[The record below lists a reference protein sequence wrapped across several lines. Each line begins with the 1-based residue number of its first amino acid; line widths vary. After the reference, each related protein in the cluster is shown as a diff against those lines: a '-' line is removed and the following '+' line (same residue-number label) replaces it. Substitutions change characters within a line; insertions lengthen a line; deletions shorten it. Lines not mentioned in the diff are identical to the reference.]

1 MIRNIVF
8 DWSGTLMDDLPAVWE
23 ASNRVFRE
31 AGVPELTLEQ
41 FREEFSLP
49 FTEFYDRFVP
59 HIPLP
64 QLEIWFHS
72 HFKTIPQTGSEIP
85 HARDFL
91 AFCQRKKLRCFIL
104 SSVRRDHFD
113 SQAKQAGFEPYFDR
127 VYVEV
132 MDKRQK
138 ILDVLAENGLD
149 REETLFVGDMQH
161 DIDAAR
167 QGGVHSCAVLTG
179 YNRLDQLRA
188 SEPDVIVEHLG
199 ELQSILDKSGCEW
212 RVDGHATADA
222 GRPIV
227 TVGALIYDDTGRVLM
242 VHTQKWSH
250 LWGIPGGKIKLGES
264 SIDALRRE
272 LREET
277 GLEVDRIEFV
287 LAQDCIYSTE
297 FYRRAHFVLLN
308 YVSRRVGANP
318 VVLNEEAQE
327 YRWMEPREALKMPL
341 NQPTRILLEA
351 VLKRELPWA

>member
-64 QLEIWFHS
+64 QLDIWFHS
-72 HFKTIPQTGSEIP
+72 HFKTIPQTGQEIP

-91 AFCQRKKLRCFIL
+91 AFCKSKKIRCFIL
-104 SSVRRDHFD
+104 SSVRQDHFNN
-113 SQAKQAGFEPYFDR
+113 QARQAGFEDYFER

-132 MDKRQK
+132 MDKRQT
-138 ILDVLAENGLD
+138 ILAVLSDNHLD
-149 REETLFVGDMQH
+149 RSETLFVGDMQH

-179 YNRLDQLRA
+179 YNRLDQLRV
-188 SEPDVIVEHLG
+188 SQPDLIVEHLG
-199 ELQSILDKSGCEW
+199 ELQALLEKNSCQW
-212 RVDGHATADA
+212 RVDGHVAEQ
-222 GRPIV
+222 PVV
-227 TVGALIYDDTGRVLM
+227 TVGALIYNDAGRVLM
-242 VHTQKWSH
+242 VRTQKWSH
-250 LWGIPGGKIKLGES
+250 LWGIPGGKTKLGET

-272 LREET
+272 LKEET
-277 GLEVDRIEFV
+277 DLDVDRIEFV
-287 LAQDCIYSTE
+287 LVQDCIFSNE

-308 YVSRRVGANP
+308 YVCHRTGSNS
-318 VVLNEEAQE
+318 VVLNDEAQD
-327 YRWMEPREALKMPL
+327 YRWVAPREALEMAL
-341 NQPTRILLEA
+341 NRPTRILLEA
-351 VLKRELPWA
+351 VMKRGEPWA